1 MIKNVVM
8 YGILLLMININLCAQ
23 SDVNLKNVKLKFAI
37 SFDEGESNETLD
49 GRMLLMISA
58 DSTDEPRFQINDNA
72 NTQLIYGINVE
83 KIKPGEKALI
93 DASVFGYPLKSI
105 GKIPAGFYWI
115 QGLLNKYATFHLSDG
130 RVLSLPPDKGEGPPD
145 KGEGQ
150 QWNKKPGNLYSAP
163 KKVYIDPSADQ
174 TINILLDK
182 EIPPVNKPV
191 DTKYLKYIKIQ
202 SKMLSEWWGRPV
214 YIGAKVLLP
223 WGFEDHQNAKY
234 PLVIFHGHFSAE
246 FFGWRETP
254 PDPELE
260 PEYSERFDLPAYN
273 KTMEEYSYKFYKDWT
288 GPDFPRMILIEIQHP
303 NPYYD
308 DSYAVNS
315 ANVGPYGDAINYEFI
330 PYIEQKFRGIGES
343 WARFL
348 YGGSTGGWEAIATQI
363 FYPDMYNGCYAS
375 CPDPIDFRAY
385 TSVNIYENKNA
396 YYINSRWKKTPVPG
410 TRNYL
415 GKVNATMEEINHL
428 ELVLGTNGRSG
439 QQWDIWEAVYSP
451 VGNDG
456 YPARIWNKLT
466 GEINHSVAE
475 HWKENYDLRYILER
489 DWKTIGPKLKGK
501 INLYVGEMDNY
512 YLNNSVY
519 LMEDFLEST
528 TDPYYNGEVDYEPRA
543 EHCWNGDHTRPNALS
558 RLRYN
563 QMYMPRILKRILET
577 APEGADL
584 ESWRY

>member
-1 MIKNVVM
+1 MIKFFAI
-8 YGILLLMININLCAQ
+8 YGVLLLMININLCAQ
-23 SDVNLKNVKLKFAI
+23 SVGNKKNTKLKFAF
-37 SFDEGESNETLD
+37 SFNESESSETLD
-49 GRMLLMISA
+49 GRLLLMISA

-72 NTQLIYGINVE
+72 NTQLIYGINVD
-83 KIKPGEKALI
+83 KIKSGEKAII

-105 GKIPAGFYWI
+105 GEIPVGYYWI
-115 QGLLNKYATFHLSDG
+115 QGLLNKYETFHLSDG
-130 RVLSLPPDKGEGPPD
+130 RVLSLPPDKGEG
-145 KGEGQ
+145 Q
-150 QWNKKPGNLYSAP
+150 QWNKKPGNLYSVP
-163 KKVYIDPSADQ
+163 KKVYTDPSADQ
-174 TINILLDK
+174 TINVLLDK
-182 EIPPVNKPV
+182 EIPPVKKPV

-214 YIGAKVLLP
+214 YLSAKVLLP
-223 WGFEDHQNAKY
+223 WGFKDHPDAKY
-234 PLVIFHGHFSAE
+234 PLVVFHGHFSAE

-254 PDPELE
+254 PDPNLK
-260 PEYSERFDLPAYN
+260 PEYSERFDWPAYN
-273 KTMEEYSYKFYKDWT
+273 RTKEEYSYKFYQEWT
-288 GPDFPRMILIEIQHP
+288 GPDFPRMILIEIQHA

-315 ANVGPYGDAINYEFI
+315 ANLGPYGDAINYELI
-330 PYIEQKFRGIGES
+330 PYIEEKFRGIGEG

-363 FYPDMYNGCYAS
+363 FYSDMYNGCYAS

-396 YYINSRWKKTPVPG
+396 YYNNSRWKKTPVPG

-415 GKVNATMEEINHL
+415 GKVKATMKEINHL

-451 VGNDG
+451 VGDDG
-456 YPARIWNKLT
+456 YPARIWDKMT
-466 GEINHSVAE
+466 GEIDRSVAE
-475 HWKENYDLRYILER
+475 YWKENYDLRYILER
-489 DWKTIGPKLKGK
+489 DWKTLGPKLKGK

-528 TDPYYNGEVDYEPRA
+528 TDPYYDGEVDYEPRA

-563 QMYMPRILKRILET
+563 QMYMPRILQRILET
-577 APEGADL
+577 APKGADL
-584 ESWRY
+584 ESWSY

>member
-1 MIKNVVM
+1 MIKNVVIC
-8 YGILLLMININLCAQ
+8 GIISLIINIILSAQ
-23 SDVNLKNVKLKFAI
+23 SDIHQKNVKLKFAL
-37 SFDEGESNETLD
+37 SFNESESSETLD
-49 GRMLLMISA
+49 GRLLLMISA
-58 DSTDEPRFQINDNA
+58 DSTDEPRFQINDNE

-83 KIKPGEKALI
+83 KIKPGDKMFI
-93 DASVFGYPLKSI
+93 DASVFGYPLRSI
-105 GKIPAGFYWI
+105 GEIPAGNYWI
-115 QGLLNKYATFHLSDG
+115 QGLLNKYESFHLSDG
-130 RVLSLPPDKGEGPPD
+130 RVLSLPPD

-150 QWNKKPGNLYSAP
+150 QWNKKPGNLYSEP
-163 KKVYIDPSADQ
+163 KKVYIDPSAEQ
-174 TINILLDK
+174 TINVLLDK
-182 EIPPVNKPV
+182 EIPPMKKQVN
-191 DTKYLKYIKIQ
+191 TKYLKFVKIK

-223 WGFEDHQNAKY
+223 WGFEDHPDAKY
-234 PLVIFHGHFSAE
+234 PIVIFHGHFSAE
-246 FFGWRETP
+246 FFGWRKTP
-254 PDPELE
+254 PNPELE
-260 PEYSERFDLPAYN
+260 PEYSERFDVPAYN
-273 KTMEEYSYKFYKDWT
+273 KIKEEYSYKFYKDWT
-288 GPDFPRMILIEIQHP
+288 GPDFPRMILIEIQHA

-315 ANVGPYGDAINYEFI
+315 VNVGPYGDAINYEFI
-330 PYIEQKFRGIGES
+330 PYIEKKFRGIGEG

-415 GKVNATMEEINHL
+415 GKVKATMEEINHL
-428 ELVLGTNGRSG
+428 ELVLGTNSRSG

-451 VGNDG
+451 VGDDG
-456 YPARIWNKLT
+456 YPARIWNKMT
-466 GEINHSVAE
+466 GEIDHSVAE
-475 HWKENYDLRYILER
+475 YWKENYDLRYILER
-489 DWKTIGPKLKGK
+489 DWKTLGPKLKGK

-519 LMEDFLEST
+519 LMENFLEST
-528 TDPYYNGEVDYEPRA
+528 TDPYYDGEVDYEPRA

-577 APEGADL
+577 APEDADL

>member
-1 MIKNVVM
+1 
-8 YGILLLMININLCAQ
+8 MINNYAIYVILSLIINYNSNAQ
-23 SDVNLKNVKLKFAI
+23 TDIHQRNAKLKFVI
-37 SFDEGESNETLD
+37 SFDESESNETLD

-58 DSTDEPRFQINDNA
+58 DGTDEPRFQINDNE

-83 KIKPGEKALI
+83 NLKPGEKVFI

-105 GKIPAGFYWI
+105 AEIPAGYYWI
-115 QGLLNKYATFHLSDG
+115 QGLLNKYESFNLSDG
-130 RVLSLPPDKGEGPPD
+130 RVLSLPPDKGEG
-145 KGEGQ
+145 Q
-150 QWNKKPGNLYSAP
+150 HWNKKPGNLYSAP
-163 KKVYIDPSADQ
+163 TRVYVDPSANQ
-174 TINILLDK
+174 IINVLLDK
-182 EIPPVNKPV
+182 EIPSIKKQV
-191 DTKYLKYIKIQ
+191 DTKYLKYVNIK
-202 SKMLSEWWGRPV
+202 SKMLSEWWGRPM

-223 WGFEDHQNAKY
+223 LGFEDHPDAKY
-234 PLVIFHGHFSAE
+234 PIVVFHGHFSAE

-254 PDPELE
+254 PDPKLE
-260 PEYSERFDLPAYN
+260 PEYSERFNLPAYN
-273 KTMEEYSYKFYKDWT
+273 KTVEEYSYKFYKDWT
-288 GPDFPRMILIEIQHP
+288 GPDFPRMILIEIQHA

-315 ANVGPYGDAINYEFI
+315 ANLGPYGDAINYEFI
-330 PYIEQKFRGIGES
+330 PYIEEKFRGIGEG

-363 FYPDMYNGCYAS
+363 FYPDMYNGSYAS

-415 GKVNATMEEINHL
+415 GKVKATMEEINHL

-451 VGNDG
+451 VGDDG
-456 YPARIWNKLT
+456 YPARIWNKMT

-489 DWKTIGPKLKGK
+489 DWKILGPKLKGK

-519 LMEDFLEST
+519 LMEEFLEST
-528 TDPYYNGEVDYEPRA
+528 TDPYYDGEVDYEPRA

>member
-1 MIKNVVM
+1 MIKNVII
-8 YGILLLMININLCAQ
+8 YGILSLMINIDLFTQ
-23 SDVNLKNVKLKFAI
+23 SDVSQMNVKIKFSL
-37 SFDEGESNETLD
+37 SFEESSSNETLD

-58 DSTDEPRFQINDNA
+58 DSTNEPRFQINDNE
-72 NTQLIYGINVE
+72 NTQLIYGINIE
-83 KIKPGEKALI
+83 NMNAGEQAII

-105 GKIPAGFYWI
+105 GQIPAGYYWI
-115 QGLLNKYATFHLSDG
+115 QGLLNKYETFHLSDG
-130 RVLSLPPDKGEGPPD
+130 RVLSLPPDKGEG
-145 KGEGQ
+145 Q
-150 QWNKKPGNLYSAP
+150 QWNKKPGNLYSTP
-163 KKVYIDPSADQ
+163 TKVYIDPSAEQ
-174 TINILLDK
+174 TINILLDR
-182 EIPPVNKPV
+182 EIPPMKKQV
-191 DTKYLKYIKIQ
+191 DTKYLKYIKMQ

-223 WGFEDHQNAKY
+223 WGFEDHPNAKY

-254 PDPELE
+254 PDEELE
-260 PEYSERFDLPAYN
+260 PEYSERFDWPAYN
-273 KTMEEYSYKFYKDWT
+273 KTREEYSYKFYQDWI
-288 GPDFPRMILIEIQHP
+288 GPDFPRMILIEIQHA

-315 ANVGPYGDAINYEFI
+315 ANLGPYGDAINYEFI
-330 PYIEQKFRGIGES
+330 PFIEEKFRGIGEG
-343 WARFL
+343 WTRFL

-375 CPDPIDFRAY
+375 CPDPVDFRAY

-415 GKVNATMEEINHL
+415 GKVKATMDEINHL

-451 VGNDG
+451 VGDDG
-456 YPARIWNKLT
+456 YPARIWNKMT
-466 GEINHSVAE
+466 GEIDHSVAE
-475 HWKENYDLRYILER
+475 YWKENYDLRYILER
-489 DWKTIGPKLKGK
+489 DWKTLGPKLRGK

-519 LMEDFLEST
+519 LMEEFLET
-528 TDPYYNGEVDYEPRA
+528 TTNPYYDGEVDYEPRA

>member
-1 MIKNVVM
+1 MIKSVIL
-8 YGILLLMININLCAQ
+8 YGILSIIVNFNLIGQ
-23 SDVNLKNVKLKFAI
+23 SDTDQMIGKLKFALA
-37 SFDEGESNETLD
+37 FEKGNSNESLD

-58 DSTDEPRFQINDNA
+58 DSTDEPRFQINDNE
-72 NTQLIYGINVE
+72 NTQLIFGINVE
-83 KIKPGEKALI
+83 NMNAGEKAYI

-105 GKIPAGFYWI
+105 AEIPAGYYWI
-115 QGLLNKYATFHLSDG
+115 QGLLNKYETFHLSDG
-130 RVLSLPPDKGEGPPD
+130 RVLSLPPDKGEG
-145 KGEGQ
+145 Q
-150 QWNKKPGNLYSAP
+150 QWNEKPGNLYSVP
-163 KKVYIDPSADQ
+163 KKVYVDPSADQ
-174 TINILLDK
+174 IINILLNK
-182 EIPPVNKPV
+182 EIPPVITPP
-191 DTKYLKYIKIQ
+191 DTKYLKYVNFK
-202 SKMLSEWWGRPV
+202 SEMLSEWWGRPM

-223 WGFEDHQNAKY
+223 WGFEDHPNAKY
-234 PLVIFHGHFSAE
+234 PLVIFHGHFSVE

-260 PEYSERFDLPAYN
+260 PEYSERFDVPAYN
-273 KTMEEYSYKFYKDWT
+273 RIKEEYAYKFYKDWT
-288 GPDFPRMILIEIQHP
+288 GPDFPRMIVIEIQHA

-315 ANVGPYGDAINYEFI
+315 ANLGPYGDAINYEFI
-330 PYIEQKFRGIGES
+330 PYIEEKFRGIGEG

-415 GKVNATMEEINHL
+415 GKIKATMEEINHL

-451 VGNDG
+451 VGDDG
-456 YPARIWNKLT
+456 YPARIWNKMT
-466 GEINHSVAE
+466 GEIDHSVAE
-475 HWKENYDLRYILER
+475 YWKENYDLRYILER
-489 DWKTIGPKLKGK
+489 DWKTLGPKLKGK

-512 YLNNSVY
+512 YLNNAVY

-528 TDPYYNGEVDYEPRA
+528 TDPYYDGEVDYEPRA

-563 QMYMPRILKRILET
+563 QMYMPRIEKRILET

>member
-1 MIKNVVM
+1 MIKNVII
-8 YGILLLMININLCAQ
+8 YGILSLMININLYAQ
-23 SDVNLKNVKLKFAI
+23 SDVNQENGKLKFAL
-37 SFDEGESNETLD
+37 SFEERNSNEPLD
-49 GRMLLMISA
+49 GRMLLMIST
-58 DSTDEPRFQINDNA
+58 DSTDEPRFQINDNE

-83 KIKPGEKALI
+83 NMKAGEQAFI
-93 DASVFGYPLKSI
+93 DASVFGYPLKSVSE
-105 GKIPAGFYWI
+105 IPTGYYWV
-115 QGLLNKYATFHLSDG
+115 QGLLNKYETFHLSSG
-130 RVLSLPPDKGEGPPD
+130 RVLSLPPD

-174 TINILLDK
+174 IIKILFDK
-182 EIPPVNKPV
+182 EIPPIITPA
-191 DTKYLKYIKIQ
+191 DTKYLKYIKFK

-223 WGFEDHQNAKY
+223 WGFEDHPNARY

-260 PEYSERFDLPAYN
+260 PEYSERFSWPAYN
-273 KTMEEYSYKFYKDWT
+273 KTKEEYSYKFYKDWT
-288 GPDFPRMILIEIQHP
+288 GPDFPRMILIEIQHA

-315 ANVGPYGDAINYEFI
+315 ANLGPYGDAINYEFI
-330 PYIEQKFRGIGES
+330 PYIEEKFRGIGEG

-385 TSVNIYENKNA
+385 TSVNIYENNNA

-415 GKVNATMEEINHL
+415 GKVKATMEEINHL

-451 VGNDG
+451 VGDDG
-456 YPARIWNKLT
+456 YPARIWNKMT
-466 GEINHSVAE
+466 GKIDHTVAE
-475 HWKENYDLRYILER
+475 YWRENYDLRYILER
-489 DWKTIGPKLKGK
+489 DWETLGPKLKGK
-501 INLYVGEMDNY
+501 INLFVGEMDNY

-519 LMEDFLEST
+519 FMEDFLEST
-528 TDPYYNGEVDYEPRA
+528 TDPYYDGEVDYEPRA

-577 APEGADL
+577 APKGADL

>member
-23 SDVNLKNVKLKFAI
+23 SDVNQKNVKLKFAL
-37 SFDEGESNETLD
+37 SFDKGESNETLD

-130 RVLSLPPDKGEGPPD
+130 RVLSLPPDKGEG
-145 KGEGQ
+145 Q
-150 QWNKKPGNLYSAP
+150 QWNKKPGNLYSVP

-174 TINILLDK
+174 TINILLVK

-223 WGFEDHQNAKY
+223 WGFEDHPNAKY

-415 GKVNATMEEINHL
+415 GKVKATMEEINHL

-475 HWKENYDLRYILER
+475 YWKENYDLRYILER

>member
-1 MIKNVVM
+1 MIKNVII
-8 YGILLLMININLCAQ
+8 YGILSLMINIDLFTQ
-23 SDVNLKNVKLKFAI
+23 SDVSQMNVKIKFSL
-37 SFDEGESNETLD
+37 SFEESSSNETLD

-58 DSTDEPRFQINDNA
+58 DSTNEPRFQINDNE
-72 NTQLIYGINVE
+72 NTQLIYGINIE
-83 KIKPGEKALI
+83 NMNAGEQAII

-105 GKIPAGFYWI
+105 GQIPAGYYWI
-115 QGLLNKYATFHLSDG
+115 QGLLNKYETFHLSDG
-130 RVLSLPPDKGEGPPD
+130 RVLSLPPDKGEG
-145 KGEGQ
+145 Q
-150 QWNKKPGNLYSAP
+150 QWNKKPGNLYSTP
-163 KKVYIDPSADQ
+163 TKVYIDPSAEQ
-174 TINILLDK
+174 TINILLDR
-182 EIPPVNKPV
+182 EIPPMKKQV
-191 DTKYLKYIKIQ
+191 DTKYLKYIKMQ

-223 WGFEDHQNAKY
+223 WGFEDHPNAKY

-254 PDPELE
+254 PDEELE
-260 PEYSERFDLPAYN
+260 PEYSERFDWPAYN
-273 KTMEEYSYKFYKDWT
+273 KTREEYSYKFYQDWI
-288 GPDFPRMILIEIQHP
+288 GPDFPRMILIEIQHA

-315 ANVGPYGDAINYEFI
+315 ANLGPYGDAINYEFI
-330 PYIEQKFRGIGES
+330 PFIEEKFRGIGEG
-343 WARFL
+343 WTRFL

-375 CPDPIDFRAY
+375 CPDPVDFRAY

-415 GKVNATMEEINHL
+415 GKVKATMDEINHL

-451 VGNDG
+451 VGDDG
-456 YPARIWNKLT
+456 YPARIWNKMT
-466 GEINHSVAE
+466 GEIDHSVAE
-475 HWKENYDLRYILER
+475 YWKENYDLRYILER
-489 DWKTIGPKLKGK
+489 DWKTLGPKLRGK

-519 LMEDFLEST
+519 LMEEFLET
-528 TDPYYNGEVDYEPRA
+528 TTNPYYDGEVDYEPRA

-563 QMYMPRILKRILET
+563 QMYMPRILKRILQT

>member
-1 MIKNVVM
+1 
-8 YGILLLMININLCAQ
+8 MINNYAIYVILSLIINYNSNAQ
-23 SDVNLKNVKLKFAI
+23 TDIHQRNAKLKFVI
-37 SFDEGESNETLD
+37 SFDESESNETLD

-58 DSTDEPRFQINDNA
+58 DGTDEPRFQINDNE

-83 KIKPGEKALI
+83 NLKPGEKVFI

-105 GKIPAGFYWI
+105 AEIPAGYYWI
-115 QGLLNKYATFHLSDG
+115 QGLLNKYESFNLSDG
-130 RVLSLPPDKGEGPPD
+130 RVLSLPPDKGEG
-145 KGEGQ
+145 Q
-150 QWNKKPGNLYSAP
+150 HWNKKPGNLYSAP
-163 KKVYIDPSADQ
+163 TRVYVDPSANQ
-174 TINILLDK
+174 IINVLLDK
-182 EIPPVNKPV
+182 EIPSIKKQV
-191 DTKYLKYIKIQ
+191 DTKYLKYVNIK
-202 SKMLSEWWGRPV
+202 SKMLSEWWGRPM

-223 WGFEDHQNAKY
+223 WGFEDHPDAKY
-234 PLVIFHGHFSAE
+234 PIVVFHGHFSAE

-254 PDPELE
+254 PDPKLE
-260 PEYSERFDLPAYN
+260 PEYSERFNLPAYN
-273 KTMEEYSYKFYKDWT
+273 KTVEEYSYKFYKDWT
-288 GPDFPRMILIEIQHP
+288 GPDFPRMILIEIQHA

-315 ANVGPYGDAINYEFI
+315 ANLGPYGDAINYEFI
-330 PYIEQKFRGIGES
+330 PYIEEKFRGIGEG

-363 FYPDMYNGCYAS
+363 FYPDMYNGSYAS

-415 GKVNATMEEINHL
+415 GKVKATMEEINHL

-451 VGNDG
+451 VGDDG
-456 YPARIWNKLT
+456 YPARIWNKMT

-489 DWKTIGPKLKGK
+489 DWKILGPKLKGK

-519 LMEDFLEST
+519 LMEEFLEST
-528 TDPYYNGEVDYEPRA
+528 TDPYYDGEVDYEPRA

>member
-1 MIKNVVM
+1 MIKYFVLYV
-8 YGILLLMININLCAQ
+8 ILSLTINYNLNAQ
-23 SDVNLKNVKLKFAI
+23 TDIHQRNAKLRFALSFEESENSD
-37 SFDEGESNETLD
+37 TLD

-58 DSTDEPRFQINDNA
+58 DSTNEPRFQINDNE

-83 KIKPGEKALI
+83 KIKPGEKVFI

-105 GKIPAGFYWI
+105 AEIPAGYYWM
-115 QGLLNKYATFHLSDG
+115 QGLLNKYETFNLSDG
-130 RVLSLPPDKGEGPPD
+130 RVLNLPPDKGEG
-145 KGEGQ
+145 Q
-150 QWNKKPGNLYSAP
+150 HWNKKPGNLYSAT

-174 TINILLDK
+174 IINVLLDK
-182 EIPPVNKPV
+182 EIPPINKPV
-191 DTKYLKYIKIQ
+191 DTKYLKYVKIK
-202 SKMLSEWWGRPV
+202 SKMLSEWWGRPMFF
-214 YIGAKVLLP
+214 GAKVLLP
-223 WGFEDHQNAKY
+223 WGFEDHLEAKY
-234 PLVIFHGHFSAE
+234 PIVIFHGHFSAK

-254 PDPELE
+254 PNLKLN

-273 KTMEEYSYKFYKDWT
+273 KTIEEYSYKFYQDWISD
-288 GPDFPRMILIEIQHP
+288 DFPRMIIIEIQHA

-315 ANVGPYGDAINYEFI
+315 ANLGPYGDAINYELI
-330 PYIEQKFRGIGES
+330 PYIEEKFRGIGEG

-385 TSVNIYENKNA
+385 TSVNIYENENA
-396 YYINSRWKKTPVPG
+396 YYINSKWKKTPVPG

-415 GKVNATMEEINHL
+415 GKVKTTMEEINHL

-451 VGNDG
+451 VGDDG
-456 YPARIWNKLT
+456 YPARIWNKMT
-466 GEINHSVAE
+466 GEIDISIAE
-475 HWKENYDLRYILER
+475 YWKENYDLRYILER
-489 DWKTIGPKLKGK
+489 DWKTLGPKLIGK
-501 INLYVGEMDNY
+501 INLFVGEMDNY

-528 TDPYYNGEVDYEPRA
+528 TDPYYDGEIDYEPRA

>member
-1 MIKNVVM
+1 MINNVFM
-8 YGILLLMININLCAQ
+8 YGILLLLININLCAQ
-23 SDVNLKNVKLKFAI
+23 SDIHQKNTRLKFAL
-37 SFDEGESNETLD
+37 SFEESNSNETLD
-49 GRMLLMISA
+49 GRMLLMISD

-83 KIKPGEKALI
+83 NMKAGQKIFI

-105 GKIPAGFYWI
+105 TEIPAGYYWI
-115 QGLLNKYATFHLSDG
+115 QGLLNKYETFNLSDG
-130 RVLSLPPDKGEGPPD
+130 RVLSLPPD

-150 QWNKKPGNLYSAP
+150 QWNKKPGNLYSSP
-163 KKVYIDPSADQ
+163 KKVYIDHLADQ
-174 TINILLDK
+174 TINVLLDK
-182 EIPPVNKPV
+182 EIPPLKQQV
-191 DTKYLKYIKIQ
+191 DTKYLKYIKVQ

-223 WGFEDHQNAKY
+223 WGFEDHPDAKY
-234 PLVIFHGHFSAE
+234 PIVIFHGHFSAE

-254 PDPELE
+254 PDPEIE

-273 KTMEEYSYKFYKDWT
+273 KTKEEYSYKFYKYWT
-288 GPDFPRMILIEIQHP
+288 GPDFPRMILIEIQHA

-315 ANVGPYGDAINYEFI
+315 VNVGPYGDAINYEFI
-330 PYIEQKFRGIGES
+330 PYIEEKFRGIGEGWS
-343 WARFL
+343 RFL
-348 YGGSTGGWEAIATQI
+348 YGGSTGGWEAIAAQI

-375 CPDPIDFRAY
+375 CPDPVDFRAY

-415 GKVNATMEEINHL
+415 GKVKATMEEINHL

-451 VGNDG
+451 VGDDG
-456 YPARIWNKLT
+456 YPARIWNKMN
-466 GEINHSVAE
+466 GEIDHSVAE
-475 HWKENYDLRYILER
+475 YWKENYDLRYILER
-489 DWKTIGPKLKGK
+489 DWKILGPKLKGK

-528 TDPYYNGEVDYEPRA
+528 TDPYYDGEVDYEPRA

-577 APEGADL
+577 APAGADL

>member
-1 MIKNVVM
+1 
-8 YGILLLMININLCAQ
+8 MINNYAIYVILSLIINYNLNAQ
-23 SDVNLKNVKLKFAI
+23 TDIHQRNAKLKFVI
-37 SFDEGESNETLD
+37 SFDESESNETLD

-58 DSTDEPRFQINDNA
+58 DGTDEPRFQINDNE

-83 KIKPGEKALI
+83 NLKPGEKVFI

-105 GKIPAGFYWI
+105 AEIPAGYYWI
-115 QGLLNKYATFHLSDG
+115 QGLLNKYESFNLSDG
-130 RVLSLPPDKGEGPPD
+130 RVLSLPPDKGEG
-145 KGEGQ
+145 Q
-150 QWNKKPGNLYSAP
+150 HWNKKPGNLYSAP
-163 KKVYIDPSADQ
+163 TRVYVDPSANQ
-174 TINILLDK
+174 IINVLLDK
-182 EIPPVNKPV
+182 EIPSIKKQV
-191 DTKYLKYIKIQ
+191 DTKYLKYVNIK
-202 SKMLSEWWGRPV
+202 SKMLSEWWGRPM

-223 WGFEDHQNAKY
+223 WGFEDHPDAKY
-234 PLVIFHGHFSAE
+234 PIVVFHGHFSAE

-254 PDPELE
+254 PDPKLE
-260 PEYSERFDLPAYN
+260 PEYSERFNLPAYN
-273 KTMEEYSYKFYKDWT
+273 KTVEEYSYKFYKDWT
-288 GPDFPRMILIEIQHP
+288 GPDFPRMILIEIQHA

-315 ANVGPYGDAINYEFI
+315 ANLGPYGDAINYEFI
-330 PYIEQKFRGIGES
+330 PYIEEKFRGIGEG

-363 FYPDMYNGCYAS
+363 FYPDMYNGSYAS

-415 GKVNATMEEINHL
+415 GKVKATMEEINHL

-451 VGNDG
+451 VGDDG
-456 YPARIWNKLT
+456 YPARIWNKMT

-489 DWKTIGPKLKGK
+489 DWKILGPKLKGK

-519 LMEDFLEST
+519 LMEEFLEST
-528 TDPYYNGEVDYEPRA
+528 TDPYYDGEVDYEPRA

-563 QMYMPRILKRILET
+563 QMYMPRILKRSLET

>member
-1 MIKNVVM
+1 MIKNVII
-8 YGILLLMININLCAQ
+8 YGILSLMINIDLFTQ
-23 SDVNLKNVKLKFAI
+23 SDVSQMNVKIKFSL
-37 SFDEGESNETLD
+37 SFEESSSNETLD

-58 DSTDEPRFQINDNA
+58 DSTNEPRFQINDNE
-72 NTQLIYGINVE
+72 NTQLIYGINIE
-83 KIKPGEKALI
+83 NMNAGEQAII

-105 GKIPAGFYWI
+105 GQIPAGYYWI
-115 QGLLNKYATFHLSDG
+115 QGLLNKYETFHLSDG
-130 RVLSLPPDKGEGPPD
+130 RVLSLPPDKGEG
-145 KGEGQ
+145 Q
-150 QWNKKPGNLYSAP
+150 QWNKKPGNLYSTP
-163 KKVYIDPSADQ
+163 TKVYIDPSAEQ
-174 TINILLDK
+174 TINILLDR
-182 EIPPVNKPV
+182 EIPPMKKQV
-191 DTKYLKYIKIQ
+191 DTKYLKYIKMQ

-223 WGFEDHQNAKY
+223 WGFEDHPNAKY

-254 PDPELE
+254 PDEELE
-260 PEYSERFDLPAYN
+260 PEYSERFDWPAYN
-273 KTMEEYSYKFYKDWT
+273 KTREEYSYKFHQDWI
-288 GPDFPRMILIEIQHP
+288 GPDFPRMILIEIQHA

-315 ANVGPYGDAINYEFI
+315 ANLGPYGDAINYEFI
-330 PYIEQKFRGIGES
+330 PFIEEKFRGIGEG
-343 WARFL
+343 WTRFL

-375 CPDPIDFRAY
+375 CPDPVDFRAY

-415 GKVNATMEEINHL
+415 GKVKATMDEINHL

-451 VGNDG
+451 VGDDG
-456 YPARIWNKLT
+456 YPARIWNKMT
-466 GEINHSVAE
+466 GEIDHSVAE
-475 HWKENYDLRYILER
+475 YWKENYDLRYILER
-489 DWKTIGPKLKGK
+489 DWKTLGPKLRGK

-519 LMEDFLEST
+519 LMEEFLET
-528 TDPYYNGEVDYEPRA
+528 TTNPYYDGEVDYEPRA

>member
-1 MIKNVVM
+1 MIRTVAL
-8 YGILLLMININLCAQ
+8 YGVLSLIVNFNLIAQ
-23 SDVNLKNVKLKFAI
+23 SNVIQKTGKLKFAL
-37 SFDEGESNETLD
+37 SFEDNNSNETLD

-58 DSTDEPRFQINDNA
+58 DSTAEPRFQINDNE

-83 KIKPGEKALI
+83 NLNSAEKAFI

-105 GKIPAGFYWI
+105 AEIPAGYYWV
-115 QGLLNKYATFHLSDG
+115 QGLLNKYETFHLADG
-130 RVLSLPPDKGEGPPD
+130 RVLSLPPDKGEG
-145 KGEGQ
+145 Q
-150 QWNKKPGNLYSAP
+150 QWNRKPGNLYSTP
-163 KKVYIDPSADQ
+163 KKVYINPSEDQ
-174 TINILLDK
+174 TIIVLLDK
-182 EIPPVNKPV
+182 EIPPVNKPA
-191 DTKYLKYIKIQ
+191 DTKYLKYVNMK

-223 WGFEDHQNAKY
+223 LEFDEHPDARY

-254 PDPELE
+254 SDPELE
-260 PEYSERFDLPAYN
+260 PEYSERFDWPGYN
-273 KTMEEYSYKFYKDWT
+273 KTKEEYSYKFYKDWT
-288 GPDFPRMILIEIQHP
+288 GPDFPRMILIEIQHA

-315 ANVGPYGDAINYEFI
+315 ANLGPYGDAINYEFI
-330 PYIEQKFRGIGES
+330 PYIEEKFRGIGEG

-375 CPDPIDFRAY
+375 CPDPVDFRAY

-415 GKVNATMEEINHL
+415 GKIKATMEEINHL

-451 VGNDG
+451 AGKDG
-456 YPARIWNKLT
+456 YPARIWDKMT
-466 GEINHSVAE
+466 GEIDHSVAE
-475 HWKENYDLRYILER
+475 YWKENYDLRYILER
-489 DWKTIGPKLKGK
+489 DWKTLGQKLKGK

-528 TDPYYNGEVDYEPRA
+528 TDPYYDGEVDYEPRA
-543 EHCWNGDHTRPNALS
+543 EHCWNGDHKRPNAIS

-577 APEGADL
+577 APDGADL

>member
-23 SDVNLKNVKLKFAI
+23 SDVNQKNVKLKFVL
-37 SFDEGESNETLD
+37 SFDKGESNETLD

-130 RVLSLPPDKGEGPPD
+130 RVLSLPPDKGEG
-145 KGEGQ
+145 Q

-223 WGFEDHQNAKY
+223 WGFEDHPNAKY

-288 GPDFPRMILIEIQHP
+288 GPDFPRMILIEIQHA

-415 GKVNATMEEINHL
+415 GKVKATMEEINHL

-475 HWKENYDLRYILER
+475 YWKENYDLRYILER